1 MDNKKATQNQWTIN
15 QLMKKFGYSY
25 RDLEPMTG
33 LSASMLCRLFN
44 GKRNFKSRHKF
55 IVSKIFQID
64 EKNIKWPPKLYK
76 IK

>member
-1 MDNKKATQNQWTIN
+1 MDTKKATQNRWTIP

-44 GKRNFKSRHKF
+44 GKRKFLTRHKT
-55 IVSKIFQID
+55 VVAKIFYLQ
-64 EKNIKWPPKLYK
+64 EKNIIWPPKQYK
-76 IK
+76 TR